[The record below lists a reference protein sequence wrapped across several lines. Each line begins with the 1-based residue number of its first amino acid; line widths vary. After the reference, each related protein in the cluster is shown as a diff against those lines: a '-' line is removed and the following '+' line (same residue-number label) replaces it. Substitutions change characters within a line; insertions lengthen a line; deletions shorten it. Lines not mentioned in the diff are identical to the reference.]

1 MLYAD
6 KWSAFAITGHNAF
19 DSEDPDTVNDVRDS
33 KQNPVEWH
41 LHLVNVD
48 ANFCITS
55 VSDFTQ
61 DGISV
66 DKNGV
71 MKVSVPS
78 SEIDGTIS
86 GQASGFHVVPGVSDC
101 TGKHPLKLQVQFTW
115 KNFSLFYFLI
125 IFAGFSFYA

>member
-1 MLYAD
+1 
-6 KWSAFAITGHNAF
+6 
-19 DSEDPDTVNDVRDS
+19 
-33 KQNPVEWH
+33 
-41 LHLVNVD
+41 
-48 ANFCITS
+48 
-55 VSDFTQ
+55 
-61 DGISV
+61 
-66 DKNGV
+66 

-86 GQASGFHVVPGVSDC
+86 GQASSFHVVPGVSDC